1 MSAIE
6 TIALILVIVSAI
18 KIVFLL
24 VKPGA
29 WFSTVGKLW
38 MKPGVATVVALVLGG
53 LVLKYL
59 LIELTIVQIFAVM
72 AFFAPLMWLTMSP
85 YRKNLYDM
93 ATRELSSGGILKK
106 NWFGVVIWIL
116 LVIWV
121 LKELYA

>member
-6 TIALILVIVSAI
+6 TIALVLVIVSVI
-18 KIVFLL
+18 KLFFLM
-24 VKPGA
+24 VSPRS
-29 WFSTVGKLW
+29 WFNAVGKLFLH
-38 MKPGVATVVALVLGG
+38 PGIFTAIALILGAV
-53 LVLKYL
+53 VLKYL
-59 LIELTIVQIFAVM
+59 LVELTIVQIFAVM

>member
-18 KIVFLL
+18 KIVFLR
-24 VKPGA
+24 
-29 WFSTVGKLW
+29 